1 MEKLKSSPRDVFM
14 HIFAIVLLY
23 ISAGSFLTIAFQS
36 INILFPDAV
45 NQFRFSGAPDQIR
58 WAISAIIVIFPV
70 FLWASRFLRRD
81 IANNPEKADLRI
93 RKWLLY
99 FTIFAAAGFIIG
111 DIVSLVYNFLQ
122 GELTIRFLLKVFF
135 VLLVAAAVFWYY
147 LSDLRRKAGE
157 FAQKERIFLWAV
169 IVIVIISVVVGFL
182 FAGSPFKQRLIRFD
196 DQRVG
201 DLQVLQGQI
210 LNYWMQK
217 DRLPASLDDLRDSIS
232 GFVPPRDPQT
242 AAPYTYRTTGDLS
255 FELCANFNLPSE
267 ESPGYKS
274 RFAVPYPAGPY
285 YDPGVSAPESWDHPA
300 GSHCFTRTIDPEI
313 YGKGE
318 NIPLQ
323 KRPPVID

>member
-1 MEKLKSSPRDVFM
+1 MEKNHIKSSPRDVFM
-14 HIFAIVLLY
+14 HIFMIVLLY
-23 ISAGSFLTIAFQS
+23 MSAASFLTIAFQS

-58 WAISAIIVIFPV
+58 WAISAIVVIFPV

-122 GELTIRFLLKVFF
+122 GELTLRFILKVLF

-157 FAQKERIFLWAV
+157 FAQKEKIFLWAV
-169 IVIVIISVVVGFL
+169 IVIVIISVIVGFL

-201 DLQVLQGQI
+201 DLQILQGQI

-242 AAPYTYRTTGDLS
+242 TAPYTYRTTGDLS
-255 FELCANFNLPSE
+255 FELCANFNLSSE
-267 ESPGYKS
+267 ETLHAKGRYPISYP
-274 RFAVPYPAGPY
+274 AYPAGPY

-300 GSHCFTRTIDPEI
+300 GEHCFTRTIDPEL
-313 YGKGE
+313 Y
-318 NIPLQ
+318 
-323 KRPPVID
+323 RPSKPR